1 VGEAGVLEVDG
12 VAGELVAIFESPAG
26 GWLDLPGKQGVLL
39 LGAPLLGPVLA
50 LPNPSGALSL
60 GFSTPPLLPPG
71 VDGVTVLLQLLV
83 KDGPAVLVED
93 VASCT
98 VLGAAIP

>member
-1 VGEAGVLEVDG
+1 
-12 VAGELVAIFESPAG
+12 
-26 GWLDLPGKQGVLL
+26 
-39 LGAPLLGPVLA
+39 
-50 LPNPSGALSL
+50 LSL

-98 VLGAAIP
+98 VLSAAIP